1 MSYMHLTPTH
11 VVNRKKNQYN
21 NPANPAG
28 AIVYTSTVVSLGAD
42 DVLALPLVV
51 ALLVELAFRSR
62 AASVMME
69 LGDWISSTT
78 SLKPSSVS
86 SFRSSS

>member
-1 MSYMHLTPTH
+1 MSYIHLTPTH
-11 VVNRKKNQYN
+11 VVNKKKNQYN

-42 DVLALPLVV
+42 DLLELVV
-51 ALLVELAFRSR
+51 LVELAFRSR
-62 AASVMME
+62 AVSVMME

-86 SFRSSS
+86 SFKSSS